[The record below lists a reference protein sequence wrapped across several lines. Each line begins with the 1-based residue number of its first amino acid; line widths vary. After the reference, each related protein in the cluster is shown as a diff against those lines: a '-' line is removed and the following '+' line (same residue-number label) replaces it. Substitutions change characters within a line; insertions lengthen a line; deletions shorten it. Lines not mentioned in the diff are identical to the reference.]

1 MHSNV
6 SGPSLICV
14 QIPNF
19 EYMEAQRSLPLP
31 PLLKPAFMSTQDKNV
46 GFELNETDF
55 PELSG
60 KLTGRK
66 EKGRRS
72 AVADRHARQAAKAG
86 AFLVKTID
94 DPNHV
99 LGKKRKERV
108 ASESHDGINSNVVYS
123 MNKNKRW
130 EALEAEATWETTG
143 SDGKQSLPV
152 QIVERVLTAKDTVD
166 NVVSLT
172 EIDKNGEV
180 VRHETAGGKGAN
192 LQTLLVTGTT
202 NNTKKTRKARKES
215 EASTTSDSSEVSL
228 DENGEPKVQ
237 YTIYK
242 PHKNHKVL
250 AGKLFNRNYNTR
262 KAVKTRQNLKRLD
275 RDEMS
280 ISVDELNQSVHIE
293 EAYMYK
299 PSRDFRF
306 CLGDYITPESCTT
319 KPVFVRRSS
328 IESVQPSDP
337 AVITFDDSEDES
349 TGPLNVVDISQVL
362 RAPHT
367 FEWALLDVSEW
378 KEIEK
383 QVEDMKK
390 DNKVYVQWL
399 DADHIRLSI
408 DASHLVLGETQ
419 PHGASVLMIVIERA
433 MLARKEHLKVLLNSD
448 IAPSGPFSWQI
459 LRGLLKHANSLQ
471 DIVSILSTL
480 VAEWKEGS
488 VVAPQCID
496 VHRSQKS
503 RFELKRDLFQP
514 AFNSMMLST
523 PAQVMS
529 AEKMASILR
538 DEAMNTEEQEE
549 KFERID
555 FETDDFDFEDADED
569 KEPALEKL
577 KCATCDCTKNSE
589 LFELDD
595 SWQCRECLC
604 KHIIDQIRA
613 KCIPL
618 EIPFVLGEG
627 QSAYDILPAIIPL
640 PLLNFYTKIAATE
653 TLANVDGGDIGECPS
668 CKQLVHIDHNINEFK
683 TSACYSCGIHW
694 CPKCERE
701 PHFPMT
707 CSSYASWIEK
717 WEQEYELH
725 VLEKTDFLKRIKC
738 ACGYVMKVR
747 EEASRAECGGCGRVF
762 CPKTLEMLEVA
773 YWSRDEKTGAAVR
786 RLETST
792 VLPAMCVETIAASKN
807 IKKEFSDV
815 CGEARKLRFSV
826 SKKTEFEKAVRKLKN
841 TYAGVEK
848 LRDIRKTVLII
859 VENGLAYVYIEKKQD
874 GLALKSQLIQLMK
887 QWNVIEAE
895 IQHPGSDFQTRYASV
910 EKNLSK
916 VIKQLKQANES
927 EASS

>member
-1 MHSNV
+1 
-6 SGPSLICV
+6 
-14 QIPNF
+14 
-19 EYMEAQRSLPLP
+19 
-31 PLLKPAFMSTQDKNV
+31 MSVQDKNV
-46 GFELNETDF
+46 GFELNETEF

-72 AVADRHARQAAKAG
+72 AVANRHARQAAKAG

-130 EALEAEATWETTG
+130 EALEAEATWETAG
-143 SDGKQSLPV
+143 GEQSLPV
-152 QIVERVLTAKDTVD
+152 QIVERVLTAKDTID

-172 EIDKNGEV
+172 EIDKNGDV

-202 NNTKKTRKARKES
+202 TNNKKTRKARKES
-215 EASTTSDSSEVSL
+215 EASTTSESSETSEASL

-250 AGKLFNRNYNTR
+250 AGKLFNRSYNTR
-262 KAVKTRQNLKRLD
+262 KAGKTRKNLKRVD

-280 ISVDELNQSVHIE
+280 ISIDEMNQSIHIDDS
-293 EAYMYK
+293 YMYK
-299 PSRDFRF
+299 PSRDFKF
-306 CLGDYITPESCTT
+306 CLGDYITAESCTT
-319 KPVFVRRSS
+319 KPVFIRRSS
-328 IESVQPSDP
+328 IESVQPSEP
-337 AVITFDDSEDES
+337 AVTTFDDSEDES
-349 TGPLNVVDISQVL
+349 SGPLNVVDISQVL
-362 RAPHT
+362 RTPHT

-378 KEIEK
+378 KDIEK
-383 QVEDMKK
+383 QVEEMKK

-399 DADHIRLSI
+399 DADLTRLSI
-408 DASHLVLGETQ
+408 DASRLVLGEKQ
-419 PHGASVLMIVIERA
+419 PHGASVLMIVVERA
-433 MLARKEHLKVLLNSD
+433 ILAKKEHLKVLLNSD

-459 LRGLLKHANSLQ
+459 LRGLLKHATSLQ
-471 DIVSILSTL
+471 EVVTMLSKL

-488 VVAPQCID
+488 IVAPECID

-503 RFELKRDLFQP
+503 RFEMKRDLFQP
-514 AFNSMMLST
+514 AFNSMMLAT
-523 PAQVMS
+523 AAQVMS
-529 AEKMASILR
+529 AEKMATILR
-538 DEAMNTEEQEE
+538 DEAMNTEEPEE

-569 KEPALEKL
+569 KEPVPEKL
-577 KCATCDCTKNSE
+577 KCATCDCIKNSE

-653 TLANVDGGDIGECPS
+653 SLANVDGGDIGECPS
-668 CKQLVHIDHNINEFK
+668 CKQLVHIDKNINEFH

-694 CPKCERE
+694 CPTCERE

-707 CSSYASWIEK
+707 CASYAAWIEK
-717 WEQEYELH
+717 WEKEYELH
-725 VLEKTDFLKRIKC
+725 VLEKTEYLKRIKC
-738 ACGYVMKVR
+738 ACGYTMEVR
-747 EEASRAECGGCGRVF
+747 DQANRAECGGCGRVF
-762 CPKTLEMLEVA
+762 CPQNLEMLELA
-773 YWSRDEKTGAAVR
+773 YWSIDEKTGAPVR
-786 RLETST
+786 RLETSS
-792 VLPAMCVETIAASKN
+792 VLPAISIESIVASKQ

-848 LRDIRKTVLII
+848 LRDIRKTVSFSSRFTYLYLT
-859 VENGLAYVYIEKKQD
+859 VCFRC
-874 GLALKSQLIQLMK
+874 
-887 QWNVIEAE
+887 
-895 IQHPGSDFQTRYASV
+895 DFQTRYASI
-910 EKNLSK
+910 EKSLSK
-916 VIKQLKQANES
+916 ILDQFKQLNI
-927 EASS
+927 ASA

>member
-1 MHSNV
+1 M
-6 SGPSLICV
+6 
-14 QIPNF
+14 
-19 EYMEAQRSLPLP
+19 
-31 PLLKPAFMSTQDKNV
+31 
-46 GFELNETDF
+46 
-55 PELSG
+55 SG

-72 AVADRHARQAAKAG
+72 AVANRHARQAAKAG

-108 ASESHDGINSNVVYS
+108 ASESHDGIASNVLYS

-130 EALEAEATWETTG
+130 EALEAETTWETTG
-143 SDGKQSLPV
+143 VDGRSSMPV
-152 QIVERVLTAKDTVD
+152 QIVERVLTAKDTID

-172 EIDKNGEV
+172 EIDKNGEI

-202 NNTKKTRKARKES
+202 NTKKTRKARKES
-215 EASTTSDSSEVSL
+215 EASTTSECSQTSEVSL

-262 KAVKTRQNLKRLD
+262 KAGKTRQNLKRVD
-275 RDEMS
+275 RDDMS
-280 ISVDELNQSVHIE
+280 TSIDDMHQSVHIDD
-293 EAYMYK
+293 AYIYK

-306 CLGDYITPESCTT
+306 CLGDYITPESCTI

-328 IESVQPSDP
+328 IESVQPSE
-337 AVITFDDSEDES
+337 AGVITSDETEDES
-349 TGPLNVVDISQVL
+349 SGPLNVVDISQVL

-367 FEWALLDVSEW
+367 FEWTLLDISTW
-378 KEIEK
+378 DTL
-383 QVEDMKK
+383 EDEVDELKA

-399 DADHIRLSI
+399 DAERTRLSI
-408 DASHLVLGETQ
+408 DASRLVLGEKQ
-419 PHGASVLMIVIERA
+419 PHGASILMIVVERA
-433 MLARKEHLKVLLNSD
+433 ILSKKEHLKVLLNSD
-448 IAPSGPFSWQI
+448 IAPSGPFSYQI
-459 LRGLLKHANSLQ
+459 LRGLLKHAANLQ
-471 DIVSILSTL
+471 EVVAILSKL
-480 VAEWKEGS
+480 VAEWKEGG
-488 VVAPQCID
+488 VAAPECID

-503 RFELKRDLFQP
+503 RFELKRDFFQP
-514 AFNSMMLST
+514 AFNSSMLATSA
-523 PAQVMS
+523 PVMS

-538 DEAMNTEEQEE
+538 DEAMSNEEPEE
-549 KFERID
+549 RFERID
-555 FETDDFDFEDADED
+555 FETDDFDFEDADDEKD
-569 KEPALEKL
+569 PVIEKL

-595 SWQCRECLC
+595 SWQCRDCLC
-604 KHIIDQIRA
+604 KHIVDQIRA

-618 EIPFVLGEG
+618 EIPFVLGDG

-653 TLANVDGGDIGECPS
+653 SLANVDGGDIGECPS
-668 CKQLVHIDHNINEFK
+668 CKQLVHIDHNTNEFN
-683 TSACYSCGIHW
+683 TSSCYSCGIHW

-707 CSSYASWIEK
+707 CSAFATWIGK
-717 WEQEYELH
+717 WEKEYELH
-725 VLEKTDFLKRIKC
+725 VLEKTEYLKRIQC
-738 ACGYVMKVR
+738 ACGYTMEVR
-747 EEASRAECGGCGRVF
+747 DQASRAECGGCGRVF
-762 CPKTLEMLEVA
+762 CPQNLAMLEVA
-773 YWSRDEKTGAAVR
+773 YWSRDEMTGAAVR
-786 RLETST
+786 KLETSA
-792 VLPAMCVETIAASKN
+792 VLPARCVESIVASKQ

-815 CGEARKLRFSV
+815 CGEARQLRFST
-826 SKKTEFEKAVRKLKN
+826 SKKTEFEKAVRKLKS

-848 LRDIRKTVLII
+848 LRDIRKTVLTI
-859 VENGLAYVYIEKKQD
+859 VENGLAYVYIEKKQEA
-874 GLALKSQLIQLMK
+874 LALKPQLSKLMK
-887 QWNVIEAE
+887 QWLAIEAE
-895 IQHPGSDFQTRYASV
+895 IQHPRCDFPTRYEAI

-916 VIKQLKQANES
+916 VLEQLKQINA
-927 EASS
+927 

>member
-1 MHSNV
+1 MILSSSV
-6 SGPSLICV
+6 SIFLTTTDPMMPSTSR
-14 QIPNF
+14 QF
-19 EYMEAQRSLPLP
+19 RDS
-31 PLLKPAFMSTQDKNV
+31 
-46 GFELNETDF
+46 DF

-72 AVADRHARQAAKAG
+72 AVANRHARQAVKAG

-143 SDGKQSLPV
+143 CDGKPSLPV

-172 EIDKNGEV
+172 EIDKNGEIV
-180 VRHETAGGKGAN
+180 HQKTAGGKGAN
-192 LQTLLVTGTT
+192 LQSLLVTATT
-202 NNTKKTRKARKES
+202 NSKKNRKTRKES
-215 EASTTSDSSEVSL
+215 EASTTSESSETSEASL

-250 AGKLFNRNYNTR
+250 AGKLFNRNSPR
-262 KAVKTRQNLKRLD
+262 KAGKPRQSLKRVD

-280 ISVDELNQSVHIE
+280 TSVDEMNQSIHIDD
-293 EAYMYK
+293 AYMYK

-328 IESVQPSDP
+328 IESVQPSETG
-337 AVITFDDSEDES
+337 VMTFDETEDES
-349 TGPLNVVDISQVL
+349 NGPLNVVDISQVL

-367 FEWALLDVSEW
+367 FEWALLDISEW
-378 KEIEK
+378 ENFEKEVNE
-383 QVEDMKK
+383 MKA

-399 DADHIRLSI
+399 DADLTRLSI
-408 DASHLVLGETQ
+408 DASRLVLGEKQ

-433 MLARKEHLKVLLNSD
+433 ILAKKEHLKVLLNSD
-448 IAPSGPFSWQI
+448 IAPSAPFSWQI
-459 LRGLLKHANSLQ
+459 LRGLLQHATNLQ
-471 DIVSILSTL
+471 DIVSVVSKL
-480 VAEWKEGS
+480 VAEWKEGG
-488 VVAPQCID
+488 VVAPECID

-514 AFNSMMLST
+514 AFNSMMLAT
-523 PAQVMS
+523 AAQVMT
-529 AEKMASILR
+529 AEKMATILR
-538 DEAMNTEEQEE
+538 DEAMNNEEPGE

-555 FETDDFDFEDADED
+555 FETDDFEFEDADED
-569 KEPALEKL
+569 KEPAPEKL

-653 TLANVDGGDIGECPS
+653 TLAKVDGGDIGECPS
-668 CKQLVHIDHNINEFK
+668 CKQLVHIDLNTNEFK

-694 CPKCERE
+694 CPTCERE

-707 CSSYASWIEK
+707 CSVYASWIEK
-717 WEQEYELH
+717 WEKEYELH
-725 VLEKTDFLKRIKC
+725 VLEKTDYLKRIKC
-738 ACGYVMKVR
+738 ACGYTVEAR
-747 EEASRAECGGCGRVF
+747 DQASRCECGGCGRVF
-762 CPKTLEMLEVA
+762 CPKTLEMLELA

-786 RLETST
+786 RLETSS
-792 VLPAMCVETIAASKN
+792 VLPAISVETIVASKQ
-807 IKKEFSDV
+807 IKKEFSEV
-815 CGEARKLRFSV
+815 CGEARKLRFST
-826 SKKTEFEKAVRKLKN
+826 SKKTEFEKAIRKLKN

-848 LRDIRKTVLII
+848 LRDVRKTVLTI
-859 VENGLAYVYIEKKQD
+859 VENGLAYVYIEKK
-874 GLALKSQLIQLMK
+874 ASAIKPQLMQLMK
-887 QWNVIEAE
+887 QWLDIESE
-895 IQHPGSDFQTRYASV
+895 VQHPRCDFQTRYAAV
-910 EKNLSK
+910 EKNLKK
-916 VIKQLKQANES
+916 VIDQLKQIDA
-927 EASS
+927 